1 MGQGGRERGHDA
13 LGVRSYH
20 SVAVDVPQQRG
31 AVRARRSTQVDGER
45 LRAEDATADL
55 LDVRA
60 HRRLVQRRVHFM
72 PVVRVRTA

>member
-1 MGQGGRERGHDA
+1 MWQCGRERGHDA

-45 LRAEDATADL
+45 LRAEDAAADL

-60 HRRLVQRRVHFM
+60 HRRLVQGRVHLVS
-72 PVVRVRTA
+72 VVGVRTA